1 MKNLSRLLLVSS
13 IFVLSLLL
21 SSDVFAAT
29 TKSDVAKVKPAEV
42 IVLAE
47 VNIQDAKIDKQDNN
61 NFDISFS
68 LTNGK
73 GLQTGVK
80 YGVKLVSGSGKTQT
94 TVEEKIYDES
104 LTLHENSS
112 IKKTIQYTA
121 SNTLDGV
128 YSLFLTSK
136 NETGFPFSTA
146 SLGEIRIKPVV
157 KGLYVDSQSCIY
169 YVNNSK
175 DNSVYKTD
183 QIVDIDNT
191 ESLGIKCVTLNNSD
205 KEMQVTPS
213 FVTNEKS
220 VYGKIVKTDPGDTKT
235 ETFKAGEK
243 KVISFVL
250 PKASLPGLYFLTMG
264 LKQGNENVSNTV
276 SLTYLIR
283 GNIAS
288 ISNLFLD
295 KDYYKKGDVANTS
308 FMWNSVEGKLLRG
321 NATSTPL
328 TLTAIIKDYNN
339 RKCSKPVTE
348 NLVRDFSKPKTD
360 LLINITKDCF
370 NPTVVLT
377 IKDSSNTII
386 DEKSFTMQ
394 TTSVKKPINTIPFI
408 IIILLILTAAIFYM
422 YKKNKANPELNSSVP
437 VNILIMFTILFGS
450 LLFTNNVQAGSYYEQ
465 MTVGGASCY
474 IAYSADINKPAG
486 YTVNDT
492 LTASATIGACGCS
505 DGRSIMCGVESTV
518 YQGGTQLAPT
528 SSQLLSMYAGGGT
541 SGSASYQ
548 LPSWGGSGQV
558 NFKTSI
564 NGIYGGTS
572 IGFTVSTPVAP
583 TLSVWADNNAINAG
597 TQAHI
602 HWASSNATSC
612 ISTDGGTYDTRLNGD
627 YYHTP
632 TADKTY
638 SVTCFGAGG
647 DSIVKSTTVY
657 VVNPTP
663 TVTVRKQSTD
673 SIPYNTSDTITW
685 SSTDATSCSCFY
697 YNTQNSGYCPGFTSS
712 TGPTSGS
719 FQTPNL
725 ISNTTYNFSCS
736 N

>member
-308 FMWNSVEGKLLRG
+308 FIWNSVEGKLLRG

-370 NPTVVLT
+370 NPTVTLT

-408 IIILLILTAAIFYM
+408 IIILLILAAAIFYM
-422 YKKNKANPELNSSVP
+422 YKKSKKTVPLVVFSLFIILLAVGFVPINKVSANTFSIYNGNCSAIVSVSLNKSSYSTNDTV
-437 VNILIMFTILFGS
+437 VATGSESASCSQGGSVTSLGILGENYQGGNLYDSGT
-450 LLFTNNVQAGSYYEQ
+450 VADYY
-465 MTVGGASCY
+465 GGAS
-474 IAYSADINKPAG
+474 
-486 YTVNDT
+486 
-492 LTASATIGACGCS
+492 
-505 DGRSIMCGVESTV
+505 
-518 YQGGTQLAPT
+518 
-528 SSQLLSMYAGGGT
+528 T
-541 SGSASYQ
+541 SGSYSFTTR
-548 LPSWGGSGQV
+548 SWGGSAEV
-558 NFKTSI
+558 HFKAYL
-564 NGIYGGTS
+564 NGASGTS
-572 IGFTVSTPVAP
+572 TVSYTVSPPPGVSL
-583 TLSVWADNNAINAG
+583 TVSADNNAIALG
-597 TQAHI
+597 SQAHI
-602 HWASSNATSC
+602 KWTSSNASSC

-627 YYHTP
+627 YYNTP

-638 SVTCFGAGG
+638 CVTCFDAGG
-647 DSIVKSTTVY
+647 GNTTQCTTVF
-657 VVNPTP
+657 VTKPNP